1 MAAYCCVFGRNDL
14 PRYDRPVYAGPGI
27 LETGPTVVEKDP
39 TDRGGDCDEQTKLDN
54 PFASIPWGAHPFY
67 GVIFTAKSHNLVN
80 ESAPLVKHFLDMGE
94 QFRRI
99 INAGGPPADTF
110 SHLVH

>member
-54 PFASIPWGAHPFY
+54 PFASIPWATTH
-67 GVIFTAKSHNLVN
+67 
-80 ESAPLVKHFLDMGE
+80 GE
-94 QFRRI
+94 R
-99 INAGGPPADTF
+99 TF
-110 SHLVH
+110 SMELFSLQNRTI